1 MGLFDKKENEEE
13 FLELDVDT
21 EEPTAKNLL
30 IEIEK
35 LENFNDADRLQKK
48 IRDGN
53 ILMVKVRELRIKDS
67 IELKRSVEKL
77 KKTCLAIEGDIA
89 GIGEDWL
96 IICPSNV
103 KVHRELVAEE

>member
-1 MGLFDKKENEEE
+1 MGLFEKDQGEEE
-13 FLELDVDT
+13 FLELDVEG
-21 EEPTAKNLL
+21 EEPTKKSLL

-35 LENFNDADRLQKK
+35 LENYNDADRLQKK

-53 ILMVKVRELRIKDS
+53 ILMVKVRELRVKDGA
-67 IELKRSVEKL
+67 ELKRAVEKL

-96 IICPSNV
+96 IVCPSNV
-103 KVHRELVAEE
+103 KVHREPAKEE

>member
-1 MGLFDKKENEEE
+1 MGLFDKKEGEEE

-35 LENFNDADRLQKK
+35 LENFNDAERLQKK

-53 ILMVKVRELRIKDS
+53 VLMVKVHDLRVKDS
-67 IELKRSVEKL
+67 AELKRAVEKL
-77 KKTCLAIEGDIA
+77 KKTCVAIEGDIA

-96 IICPSNV
+96 IVCPSNV
-103 KVHRELVAEE
+103 KVHRELVAQE